1 MAAKKYPK
9 KGAQNSSTKWV
20 VMAIAA
26 VIVVAAGI
34 ALVSGG
40 DSSGNV
46 SSSTTAAASAGTVAP
61 TDSLPATVSPAEY
74 QPVQIIGDALPPMP
88 ESGDDAGIG
97 AKVPVVKGF
106 NFRGDPVTLDVPSVG
121 KPTMV
126 VFLAHWCPHCN
137 REIPR
142 ILELNSQGGIPAD
155 LRVVGVATGSR
166 DDQAN
171 WPPSEWLAETG
182 WKWEKLADT
191 QNGDAFAAYG
201 GMSFPTMVLVGP
213 DGTVVDR
220 FSGEMEVADLGAR
233 ISAFM
238 EKVSKA

>member
-1 MAAKKYPK
+1 MASKKHPK
-9 KGAQNSSTKWV
+9 KGAKSASTKWIV
-20 VMAIAA
+20 GAIAG
-26 VIVVAAGI
+26 VVVVAAAVAIGT
-34 ALVSGG
+34 SG
-40 DSSGNV
+40 DSTGT
-46 SSSTTAAASAGTVAP
+46 SSPTTVAGSSGTVAP
-61 TDSLPATVSPAEY
+61 TDSLPATVPAAEY
-74 QPVQIIGDALPPMP
+74 QPVQIIGDALPQMP
-88 ESGDDAGIG
+88 DAGDDPGIG

-106 NFRGDPVTLDVPSVG
+106 NFHGDPVSLDVPASG
-121 KPTMV
+121 TPTMV

-137 REIPR
+137 REVPR
-142 ILELNSQGGIPAD
+142 ILELNSQGGIPD
-155 LRVVGVATGSR
+155 GLRVVGVATGSR
-166 DDQAN
+166 NDQAN
-171 WPPSEWLAETG
+171 WPPSAWMAEMG

-233 ISAFM
+233 IKAFM